1 MRSWNP
7 FKRKSD
13 AKEVSGE
20 TDPTQFPEPN
30 DYESFMRR
38 GWAHHAKGN
47 QERAESDFRRAIS
60 YSPESV
66 DANYAL
72 GLNLK
77 TQGRKDEAVEAFNK
91 TMRLIEDGNAESD
104 TQIEMM
110 RRLTLG
116 HINELTIGDW
126 NLEDQ
131 IWHQE
136 Q

>member
-7 FKRKSD
+7 FKKKSD
-13 AKEVSGE
+13 EKEVVGE
-20 TDPTQFPEPN
+20 LDPTGLPEPT
-30 DYESFMRR
+30 DYESSMRR
-38 GWAHHAKGN
+38 GWAHHSRGE
-47 QERAESDFRRAIS
+47 QDRAESDFRRAIS

-66 DANYAL
+66 DANFAL

-77 TQGRKDEAVEAFNK
+77 SQGRKEEAVEVFNK
-91 TMRLIEDGNAESD
+91 TMKLIDGGKAEGDSK
-104 TQIEMM
+104 TEMM

-131 IWHQE
+131 IWHQA
-136 Q
+136 